1 MSSFLGTSSCQ
12 KLKTKCLS
20 GTLYNKEDKEVLV
33 TKLKTEISKLEQ
45 EDKDYESLNEEYKQL
60 ENDVN
65 LLIQAKLRLEYESK
79 QREESYKKRLSDL
92 QSENENLKNALSDKL
107 CVNKKLFDE
116 KQCLQNQL
124 KTKKDEITELT
135 NKLNSLNNR
144 MNTSENDKNILQNS
158 IDELNNVKETQK
170 NKIAELVDDNKKLV
184 KLCQDQDHS
193 LYICNQDKANLN
205 NKLNEDNATI
215 NNLNSKIRIY
225 STNLNNLQ
233 NNIDKSN
240 ELNSKLNKDL
250 QSLEQTYNEFQIDQQ
265 NMIDELNKQHII
277 RQNEEKNNNEMRK
290 ILCEQKNKLQCLNKD
305 YSCLNNMHNKKRC
318 ESDMYQIE
326 NGQLEE
332 HMVILTKQNDELS
345 DEINNIIKDD
355 NQMANILN
363 RTDRMS
369 TMLKTND
376 NIISQMPYR
385 ENCYQTYKSQ
395 MYPDCDIMNNRMN
408 FSQGFERRRC
418 MSPNSKYTYSR
429 LENTNKY

>member
-124 KTKKDEITELT
+124 KSKKDEITELT

-158 IDELNNVKETQK
+158 INELNNVKETQK
-170 NKIAELVDDNKKLV
+170 NKI
-184 KLCQDQDHS
+184 
-193 LYICNQDKANLN
+193 
-205 NKLNEDNATI
+205 
-215 NNLNSKIRIY
+215 SKIRIY